1 MFYLHQEP
9 IAGSG
14 TPLPPVLAI
23 GTVNDNTQQG
33 INVIWTHNLTP
44 SVTMNLTATGLRT
57 TANAPFTAV
66 TNQGYATVTVT
77 TPLSAR
83 TTVFAGARYQLLR
96 ANFQEGYNEA
106 ALFAGLNYIF
116 K

>member
-1 MFYLHQEP
+1 M
-9 IAGSG
+9 
-14 TPLPPVLAI
+14 PPVLAL
-23 GTVNDNTQQG
+23 GNDNTQQG

-57 TANAPFTAV
+57 TANEPFNAV
-66 TNQGYATVTVT
+66 TNQGYVTVTVT
-77 TPLSAR
+77 TPLSAQ